1 MKTVYSFA
9 IIFLVISQSLYS
21 QYINLPANIA
31 WNGPNVVAGGTTVD
45 DVEAAFNNG
54 RTQENT
60 ALGTNLPAINFPTNT
75 IWNTMSL
82 QEKSIWIINK
92 ERVDRGLVPFEA
104 CADELIGVA
113 QNYAQY
119 LFDNDTTGHIADGHN
134 ALYRL
139 QQNATVN
146 SCMQSYCENIAY
158 TYSGYANAPTNA
170 VERMIYWLIYED
182 AGSAWGHR
190 KNFFVSTYIDN
201 SGVIG
206 AEGLLGVGYVQGSD
220 YRTWLTGAVVV
231 FNIIDPCSSWVYP
244 IVSIENNQK
253 DIVIENKN
261 NEILIQSDFAFQQ
274 ISIIDNQGKVLNKYD
289 GAIRQISILGLPK
302 GLYHICFISKE
313 GKTIVK
319 EIIKE

>member
-9 IIFLVISQSLYS
+9 IIFLVVSQSLYS

-45 DVEAAFNNG
+45 DVEAAFNYG
-54 RTQENT
+54 RTHENT
-60 ALGTNLPAINFPTNT
+60 ALGTNLPAINFPTNAV
-75 IWNTMSL
+75 WNTMSL
-82 QEKSIWIINK
+82 QEKSLWIINK

-104 CADELIGVA
+104 CVDELMGIT

-146 SCMQSYCENIAY
+146 SCMQAYAENIAY

-182 AGSAWGHR
+182 AASSWGHR
-190 KNFFVSTYIDN
+190 KNFFVSTYNDD
-201 SGVIG
+201 SGVLG
-206 AEGLLGVGYVQGSD
+206 AEGLLGVGYVEGSD

-231 FNIIDPCSSWVYP
+231 FDIIDPCSSWVYP
-244 IVSIENNQK
+244 PVSIQENQK
-253 DIVIENKN
+253 DISIENKN
-261 NEILIQSDFAFQQ
+261 NEILLQSDFILQSIA
-274 ISIIDNQGKVLNKYD
+274 IIDNQGKIVKQFD
-289 GAIRQISILGLPK
+289 GNVRQISTIELSK
-302 GLYHICFISKE
+302 GLYHIQLVTKDGTTILKEFIK
-313 GKTIVK
+313 
-319 EIIKE
+319 